1 MGCHFLLQC
10 LKVKSESE
18 VAQLCLTFRDPMD
31 CSLPGSSIHGIFQA
45 RVLEWVAIAFS
56 FVLFKSLQILTG
68 LELEFLSATLD
79 IIDHFLSGS
88 TDVYDALHETKW
100 LLTIL
105 NFYQLSQ
112 LAPKKNSSIW
122 SAIKLAF

>member
-1 MGCHFLLQC
+1 M
-10 LKVKSESE
+10 KVKSESE
-18 VAQLCLTFRDPMD
+18 VAQLCLTLSDPMD
-31 CSLPGSSIHGIFQA
+31 CSLPGSSVHGIFQA

-68 LELEFLSATLD
+68 LELEFISATLD

-112 LAPKKNSSIW
+112 LAPKKSSSIW